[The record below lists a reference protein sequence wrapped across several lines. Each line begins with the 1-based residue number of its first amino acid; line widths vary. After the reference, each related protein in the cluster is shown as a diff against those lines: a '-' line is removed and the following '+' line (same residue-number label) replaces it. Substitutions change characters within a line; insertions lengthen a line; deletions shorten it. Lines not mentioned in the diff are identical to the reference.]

1 MTALMRPG
9 REGLNRRIKT
19 ILLTCGIGLLL
30 GAVAITGLTMDPVR
44 YAPNYGNKRLP
55 PSPAHLFGTDYLGRD
70 MFFRTCKGLS
80 TSILIGALAAS
91 VSAGLALIFGL
102 AAATGGKKIDSLI
115 AYLVDLFM
123 GIPHMVLLM
132 LISFMM
138 GKGLQGIIIGVA
150 LTHWPNLTRVIRAET
165 LQIKEAQYVQ
175 SAQKLGKTKLQVG
188 FGHII
193 PHLIPQFIVGLIL
206 LFPHAILHE
215 AGITFLGFG
224 LSVDTPAIGIILSE
238 SLKHIAAGLW
248 WLVFFPG
255 VSLVLIVMLFDALGD
270 QVKLLLDPS
279 SAQE

>member
-1 MTALMRPG
+1 MTSFIRPC

-19 ILLTCGIGLLL
+19 ILLTAGIGLLL
-30 GAVAITGLTMDPVR
+30 GTIAVTGLTMDPVR
-44 YAPNYGNKRLP
+44 YAPNYANKRLP

-91 VSAGLALIFGL
+91 VSAGLALVFGL

-193 PHLIPQFIVGLIL
+193 PHLIL

-238 SLKHIAAGLW
+238 SLKHIAVGLW

-255 VSLVLIVMLFDALGD
+255 VSLVIIVMLFDKLGD